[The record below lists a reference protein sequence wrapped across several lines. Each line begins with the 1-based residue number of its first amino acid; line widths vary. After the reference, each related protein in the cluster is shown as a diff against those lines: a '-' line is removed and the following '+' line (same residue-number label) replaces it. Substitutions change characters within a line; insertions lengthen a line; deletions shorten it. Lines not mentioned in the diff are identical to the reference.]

1 MNARTE
7 ENNWALVT
15 GGSSG
20 IGAAIAER
28 LAQLKWNIVLVGR
41 DVAALEAQAAALEKN
56 DGVETLAIVADLST
70 PSGIERVRQRVTEKT
85 LPIRALVNN
94 AGFGLHN
101 PFIETNGADEA
112 RMIDLQLKTM
122 IELTKAFLPG
132 MTAAKSGRILN
143 VASVYA
149 FSPVPNQAV
158 YAACKAFMLSFS
170 RTLAL
175 ELHGTGVTISVL
187 CPGITLTKF
196 RASAGMQEKKSAFA
210 MSAEAVAKIGV
221 RGMLRGKA
229 TIVPGW
235 HNTLYTLM
243 ARCVPAE
250 VLGQFTRWFN
260 RRRGLAEP
268 IGVAKMTNDKSQ
280 ITNDK

>member
-1 MNARTE
+1 MA
-7 ENNWALVT
+7 ENNWAVVT
-15 GGSSG
+15 GASSG

-28 LAQLKWNIVLVGR
+28 LALLKWNVILVGR
-41 DVAALEAQAAALEKN
+41 DPQTLDAQAATLQKN
-56 DGVETLAIVADLST
+56 NPVSTLTIAADLST
-70 PSGIERVRQRVTEKT
+70 QAGIDRVKQTVADKK
-85 LPIRALVNN
+85 IDVRALINN
-94 AGFGLHN
+94 AGFGLHS
-101 PFIETNGADEA
+101 PFIDSSAADEA

-132 MTAAKSGRILN
+132 MLANKSGRILN

-187 CPGITLTKF
+187 CPGITLTRF
-196 RASAGMQEKKSAFA
+196 RAAAGMKEKKSAFS
-210 MSAEAVAKIGV
+210 MSAEAVARIAV
-221 RGMLRGKA
+221 NGMLRGKS

-235 HNTLYTLM
+235 HNTLYTLV
-243 ARCVPAE
+243 ARCVPAG
-250 VLGQFTRWFN
+250 VLGSFTRWFN
-260 RRRGLAEP
+260 RRRGLS
-268 IGVAKMTNDKSQ
+268 GK
-280 ITNDK
+280 